1 MAIVNG
7 SLKKRSRAAIQAM
20 ALGGRGGEPFPKVD
34 GKRGERGGKSESVP

>member
-7 SLKKRSRAAIQAM
+7 SLKKRSHAAIQEM
-20 ALGGRGGEPFPKVD
+20 TLGGRGGDPFPKFD